1 MRNWPATRQRFDV
14 TAARQSQ
21 KATLWRSHRVVFFLA
36 LLLASWVAAAAPVD
50 HAYLAQLAERARAL
64 RLAERPE
71 WHKLLHYV
79 PNLGSSGV
87 HSLVDSPAFF
97 NAPEGKTNPQAEL
110 EATLASFYVEIE
122 EAPDRQSP
130 QCAFIARR
138 AWLDEQ
144 LGFDAKRLPLL
155 ECKRYREWHAALN
168 AKGLTLVFAAAYLNN
183 PGSMYGHT
191 LLRVDARDQDERT
204 RLLAYTINF
213 AANTDETNGLI
224 FAVKGLLGGYP
235 GGFSI
240 APYYLKV
247 REYSDLENRDLWEY
261 QLELGQDEVERVL
274 RHAWELLPAYFEY
287 YFFDENCS
295 YHLLRLIQVARPELD
310 LAGPFRWWALPT
322 DTVRAVTDQPGLTA
336 RAVYRPA
343 SATLIAERL
352 ERMSREEKRITKEL
366 SLRRTDAT
374 DPKLSAL
381 PAARAA
387 AVLETS
393 HDYVEYRR
401 AIGKP
406 DVPDPRSLA
415 RELLV
420 ARSGVDAPSQA
431 PEIRPPVRP
440 EQGHA
445 SSRIALGAGRH
456 AGADFQEL
464 RVRPTYHDILDPEEG
479 YVPGAQIEF
488 FHFALRHHRDG
499 STRLESFVPID
510 ILSLSPRDEFFQ
522 SWSWKA
528 SAGWRRALVREGSR
542 PLLASVDAGA
552 GAAWG
557 RGGRMAYAMI
567 DAGARSHS
575 RLEHSYA
582 LGTGGSAG
590 ALLEPAPGLRL
601 HAYARVLRQ
610 FLGEQDTPGAIG
622 LEGRLRLGRDLAL
635 RLDLSR
641 QREAG
646 RSFNSGSL
654 SLMVY
659 H

>member
-1 MRNWPATRQRFDV
+1 MWCP
-14 TAARQSQ
+14 
-21 KATLWRSHRVVFFLA
+21 HRVFFGLWLA
-36 LLLASWVAAAAPVD
+36 LVAPLAAAAPVD
-50 HAYLAQLAERARAL
+50 PAYLAELAARSRAL
-64 RLAERPE
+64 GLAERPE

-79 PNLGSSGV
+79 PNMGAPGV
-87 HSLVDSPAFF
+87 HSLVDSPDFF

-110 EATLASFYVEIE
+110 EATLASFSVEIE
-122 EAPDRQSP
+122 ETPNRQSP
-130 QCAFIARR
+130 QCAFVARF

-144 LGFDAKRLPLL
+144 LGFDPRRLPRL
-155 ECKRYREWHAALN
+155 ECERYREWREALN
-168 AKGLTLVFAAAYLNN
+168 AKGLTLVFASAYLNN
-183 PGSMYGHT
+183 PSSMYGHT

-235 GGFSI
+235 GTFSI
-240 APYYLKV
+240 VPYYLKV

-261 QLELGQDEVERVL
+261 ELNLTGEEVDRVL
-274 RHAWELLPAYFEY
+274 RHAWELLPAYWAY

-310 LAGPFRWWALPT
+310 LASPFRWWALPT
-322 DTVRAVTDQPGLTA
+322 DTVRAVAAAPGLTA
-336 RAVYRPA
+336 RATYRPA
-343 SATLIAERL
+343 SATLIARRLAAMSGEERSL
-352 ERMSREEKRITKEL
+352 TKEL
-366 SLRRTDAT
+366 SLRSISAD

-381 PAARAA
+381 PEARAA
-387 AVLETS
+387 AVLETG

-415 RELLV
+415 RELLI
-420 ARSGVDAPSQA
+420 ARSRVQALSQA
-431 PEIRPPVRP
+431 PGIKPPARPD
-440 EQGHA
+440 EGHA
-445 SSRIALGAGRH
+445 SSRFSLGAGTQ
-456 AGADFQEL
+456 AGREFGEL
-464 RVRPTYHDILDPEEG
+464 RLRPTYHDILDPDEG
-479 YVPGAQIEF
+479 YVPGAQTEF
-488 FHFALRHHRDG
+488 FHFAFRHYREG
-499 STRLESFVPID
+499 GTQLESLIPID
-510 ILSLSPRDEFFQ
+510 ILSLSPRDEFFR

-557 RGGRMAYAMI
+557 AGGRMAYAML
-567 DAGARSHS
+567 DARLRVHS
-575 RLEHSYA
+575 RLEDSYA
-582 LGTGGSAG
+582 LGAGASAG
-590 ALLEPAPGLRL
+590 VLLDVTSRLRV
-601 HAYARVLRQ
+601 HGYARVLRQ
-610 FLGEQDTPGAIG
+610 FLGEDDTPGSIG
-622 LEGRLRLGRDLAL
+622 LESRFSLGRDLAL
-635 RLDLSR
+635 RFDLAR

-646 RSFNSGSL
+646 RSFNYGSL